1 MLQSIYYASI
11 AASLVARVAT
21 MLVVVVAIKEG
32 GFSPGRSI
40 VVVVV
45 VFGEKDGASLGRGV
59 DVVVVVVVGGG
70 GVVVVVV
77 VGVVVVDLGIVKA
90 ATRRRVFL
98 LRRTS
103 IVFLDVAG
111 VAS

>member
-1 MLQSIYYASI
+1 M
-11 AASLVARVAT
+11 ARVAT

-32 GFSPGRSI
+32 GFSPGRS

-45 VFGEKDGASLGRGV
+45 VFGEKDCASLGRGV
-59 DVVVVVVVGGG
+59 DVVVVGGGG

-77 VGVVVVDLGIVKA
+77 VVGVVVVVVDLGIVKA

-98 LRRTS
+98 LRRTT
-103 IVFLDVAG
+103 IVFPDVAF